1 MIATSKDP
9 VLVVLQLSGGND
21 YMNTVVPFADPH
33 YYDNRPLLQ
42 LAEDDVLKLD
52 DEVAFNPSMGPLHE
66 LYSQGEVAV
75 LHGVGW
81 AGSNRSHFRCMD
93 IWHTAEPDEFANQ
106 GWLGKATRQI
116 DPRGENPVTTVNVG
130 QGLPRALVADGVSAA
145 AVSNIDTYGMLT
157 SVERAE
163 LRTKML
169 DRFAKMYAPAIGRG
183 PVARV
188 HRQDG
193 DGRPQ
198 RGRPN
203 RGRSEEVPV
212 RCRVRR
218 QRGGA
223 KTAGCRDDPHG
234 RTSARGSLY
243 TEFGGFDTHAAQATN
258 HPRLWSE
265 VSGAIADFWDDLKA
279 QDAADNV
286 TMLVFSEFGRRV
298 RENGGGTDHGAGGV
312 AFVIGPNVKGG
323 QYGEYP
329 SIETDKLVEG
339 DLAPGMDF
347 RGPYAA
353 ILDDWMGLDD
363 REIVGGEFERPPIF
377 KN

>member
-157 SVERAE
+157 SVERVE
-163 LRTKML
+163 KRKQML

-183 PVARV
+183 PVA
-188 HRQDG
+188 DYI
-193 DGRPQ
+193 
-198 RGRPN
+198 
-203 RGRSEEVPV
+203 
-212 RCRVRR
+212 
-218 QRGGA
+218 A
-223 KTAGCRDDPHG
+223 KTGTDALNGADQIAVAPIKYRSDVEYAANSVAQRLRDVAMIHTADIG
-234 RTSARGSLY
+234 TRILY

-312 AFVIGPNVKGG
+312 AFVIGPNVEGG

-347 RGPYAA
+347 RGPYAT

>member
-1 MIATSKDP
+1 MTTTSKDP

-33 YYDNRPLLQ
+33 YFDNRPLLQ
-42 LAEDDVLKLD
+42 LAEDDLLKLD
-52 DEVAFNPSMGPLHE
+52 DEVAFNPSMAPLHE
-66 LYSQGEVAV
+66 MYTKGEVAV

-81 AGSNRSHFRCMD
+81 EGSNRSHFRCMD
-93 IWHTAEPDEFANQ
+93 IWHTAEPDEFASQ

-116 DPRGENPVTTVNVG
+116 DPNGENPVTTVNVG

-145 AVSNIDTYGMLT
+145 SVANIDTYGMLT

-163 LRTKML
+163 QRAQML

-183 PVARV
+183 PVA
-188 HRQDG
+188 
-193 DGRPQ
+193 
-198 RGRPN
+198 
-203 RGRSEEVPV
+203 EYI
-212 RCRVRR
+212 
-218 QRGGA
+218 A
-223 KTAGCRDDPHG
+223 KTGTDALNGADMIAVAPKKYTSDVEYASNTVAQRLRDVAMIHMADI
-234 RTSARGSLY
+234 GSRILY
-243 TEFGGFDTHAAQATN
+243 TEFGGFDTHAAQGVN

-265 VSGAIADFWDDLKA
+265 VSGAIADFWDDLKGH
-279 QDAADNV
+279 DAADNV

-312 AFVIGPNVKGG
+312 AFVIGPNVQGG

-329 SIETDKLVEG
+329 SIESDKLVEG

-353 ILDDWMGLDD
+353 ILDDWMGIDD